1 MTPPPGASP
10 NTAFVQFRGVQ
21 GSQAGLRRDSEAING
36 QLMAFLC
43 GVSRA
48 GKAVF
53 GNGPVSYE

>member
-43 GVSRA
+43 VVSRA
-48 GKAVF
+48 GD
-53 GNGPVSYE
+53 PVSAEEGASYG